1 MSKQRIQY
9 IDLAK
14 FIAIYL
20 VLWGHVLG
28 SLTSPLISSETLV
41 RVTSKL
47 IYSFHMPLFMLLS
60 GLFAFS
66 ALKKPLFFMLWQ
78 KGRQLLWPCITFGF
92 ILSFF
97 WYRWGVNLD
106 TLKHGPLWYGL
117 MYDYWFLHSL
127 FANFCVAWFIYRLP
141 RRFQVWG
148 FIASEIFIC
157 VAFSMGHNL
166 ANMATMMPF
175 FFVRI
180 EVKQYLD
187 FVKRYKHWI
196 FVISMIVFCILA
208 FGYRSDF
215 NSCMYFFQS
224 FSLLKLAELFYRF
237 FIGAAGS
244 MAILSLCL
252 IAAERYK
259 NKDFFVNICKIG
271 GGYFVHICFAG
282 NFVRMFV
289 SSLL

>member
-1 MSKQRIQY
+1 MNKQRIQC

-14 FIAIYL
+14 CIAIYL

-28 SLTSPLISSETLV
+28 SLTSPLISSEILV

-47 IYSFHMPLFMLLS
+47 IYSFHMPLFMFLS
-60 GLFAFS
+60 GLFASS
-66 ALKKPLFFMLWQ
+66 ALKKPLFPMIGQ

-106 TLKHGPLWYGL
+106 ALKHGPLWYGL

-127 FANFCVAWFIYRLP
+127 FANFCVAWFVYRLP

-148 FIASEIFIC
+148 FIAFEIFIC
-157 VAFSMGHNL
+157 AAFSMGHNL

-175 FFVRI
+175 FFVGI
-180 EVKQYLD
+180 EVKRYLD
-187 FVKRYKHWI
+187 FAKRYKQWI
-196 FVISMIVFCILA
+196 FVISMIVFCTLA

-215 NSCMYFFQS
+215 NISIYNR
-224 FSLLKLAELFYRF
+224 LLLN
-237 FIGAAGS
+237 
-244 MAILSLCL
+244 IL
-252 IAAERYK
+252 
-259 NKDFFVNICKIG
+259 
-271 GGYFVHICFAG
+271 
-282 NFVRMFV
+282 
-289 SSLL
+289 